1 MKLVPLTQTLATRAA
16 TGVALLALLMLAPSA
31 RAGLGDQI
39 DTQQPSGAGLTLKEA
54 QPAYQVFESVDSTDH
69 VTLEQYA
76 TSTGTVFAV
85 AWRGAGMPDLQAVFG
100 AYFTQF
106 TSLRQH
112 SAASRHLLSIND
124 PSLMV
129 DIHGP
134 NGDIIGRAWVPA
146 LVPAGVDVNTV
157 VQPPPATDQ

>member
-1 MKLVPLTQTLATRAA
+1 MKFVPLIQKLATRVA
-16 TGVALLALLMLAPSA
+16 TGVALLVLLMLAPSA
-31 RAGLGDQI
+31 HAGLGDQI
-39 DTQQPSGAGLTLKEA
+39 NSQQSGGAALLKESQPS
-54 QPAYQVFESVDSTDH
+54 YQVFESVDSTNH

-106 TSLRQH
+106 TNLRQH
-112 SAASRHLLSIND
+112 SPASRHLLSIED

-157 VQPPPATDQ
+157 VQPPSATNQ